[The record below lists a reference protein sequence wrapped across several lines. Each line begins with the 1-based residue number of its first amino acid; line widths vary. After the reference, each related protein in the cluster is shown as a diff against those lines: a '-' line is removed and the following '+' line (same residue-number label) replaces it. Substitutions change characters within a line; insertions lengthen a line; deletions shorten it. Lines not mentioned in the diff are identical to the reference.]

1 MGVRLLRCRLLVWLL
16 DLDRVGLLLLVQML
30 VMLLRRRLLMGL
42 VRCRLM
48 LL

>member
-1 MGVRLLRCRLLVWLL
+1 MGVRLLRRRLLVWLL
-16 DLDRVGLLLLVQML
+16 DLDRVRLLLLMQML

-42 VRCRLM
+42 VRCRLV